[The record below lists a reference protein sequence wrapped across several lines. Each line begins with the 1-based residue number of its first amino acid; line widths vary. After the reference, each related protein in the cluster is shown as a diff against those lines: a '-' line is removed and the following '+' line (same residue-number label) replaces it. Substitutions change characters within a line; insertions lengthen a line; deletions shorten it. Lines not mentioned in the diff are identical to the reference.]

1 MLDWV
6 AQVKS
11 WMRADFANPLKL
23 WGEKHRALRIPS
35 HVLRIL
41 SNFTHKNPI
50 ALGMHRPWHATTP
63 HFFVPFG
70 PRTCSDCCDLLL
82 EGALTV
88 NVSVTRLFL
97 RSWNTARILSHPDSH
112 PESRLSC
119 SLCVIKNQ
127 WWSVF
132 FQNHNKAKS
141 ATKSRTCSVKGCLE
155 SKSEIPLWYSLNF
168 FDRSTYFTW
177 VMRSFYLQIS
187 IRMQRACA
195 ALQTISQ
202 QCRSCDPSHQGRQ
215 QIPWVRT
222 GLVFRCGL
230 TSRGANLVQFGLPW
244 LSFGDFG
251 EPPILGSQIMFR
263 IAQQ

>member
-1 MLDWV
+1 MSCESCPISRTKIPLHLACTDHGMPRLHTFSFPLGRGP
-6 AQVKS
+6 AQTAVICCWKVHWPWTFPWPAS
-11 WMRADFANPLKL
+11 FSGRETQQESCLIL
-23 WGEKHRALRIPS
+23 TLIP
-35 HVLRIL
+35 
-41 SNFTHKNPI
+41 N
-50 ALGMHRPWHATTP
+50 
-63 HFFVPFG
+63 
-70 PRTCSDCCDLLL
+70 
-82 EGALTV
+82 
-88 NVSVTRLFL
+88 
-97 RSWNTARILSHPDSH
+97 PDSI
-112 PESRLSC
+112 RLSC

-215 QIPWVRT
+215 QIPRVRT

>member
-1 MLDWV
+1 
-6 AQVKS
+6 
-11 WMRADFANPLKL
+11 MRADFANPLKL

-41 SNFTHKNPI
+41 SNFTHKN
-50 ALGMHRPWHATTP
+50 HQKSHCTWHAPTMAC
-63 HFFVPFG
+63 HVPYTFSF
-70 PRTCSDCCDLLL
+70 PNWAEDLL
-82 EGALTV
+82 
-88 NVSVTRLFL
+88 RLLWSAGRYIDRERF
-97 RSWNTARILSHPDSH
+97 RDPPLSQVVKHSKNPDSH
-112 PESRLSC
+112 PESGLSC
-119 SLCVIKNQ
+119 FLCVIKNQ
-127 WWSVF
+127 WWLVF

-155 SKSEIPLWYSLNF
+155 SRSEIPLWYSLNF

-177 VMRSFYLQIS
+177 LMRSFSLQIS

-215 QIPWVRT
+215 QIPRVRT
-222 GLVFRCGL
+222 GLVFCCGL